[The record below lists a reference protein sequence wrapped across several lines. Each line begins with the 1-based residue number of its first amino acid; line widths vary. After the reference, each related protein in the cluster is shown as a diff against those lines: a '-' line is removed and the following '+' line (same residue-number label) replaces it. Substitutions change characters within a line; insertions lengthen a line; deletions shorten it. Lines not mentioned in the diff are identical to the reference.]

1 MTDVVLEKYLSNKN
15 DMAGNISLESSI
27 RTCKIDPAYAA
38 KVQSDRFLNPGN
50 MVCPIWH
57 GYDSAGRPACPDSF
71 NTKNA
76 GCNSAEDRV
85 FTENYQRPQYVQYV
99 NLSSGGIDGEIY
111 GPTPPMTQWSQMK
124 GVSDLHA
131 INNISGN
138 YGLQFGSNVFP
149 NCGVHAYARGM
160 QLNADAMRKFSSYN
174 QAYKSNYMKNLSG
187 CGV

>member
-1 MTDVVLEKYLSNKN
+1 
-15 DMAGNISLESSI
+15 MAGNISLESSI
-27 RTCKIDPAYAA
+27 RTCKIDPAYAS

-50 MVCPIWH
+50 MVCPVWN

-76 GCNSAEDRV
+76 GCSSAEDRV

-99 NLSSGGIDGEIY
+99 NLSSGGIDGEFY
-111 GPTPPMTQWSQMK
+111 GPTPQSMTQWAKMK
-124 GVSDLHA
+124 GASDLYA
-131 INNISGN
+131 INNLSGN

-160 QLNADAMRKFSSYN
+160 QQNADAMRKYSAYN
-174 QAYKSNYMKNLSG
+174 QAYKSNHMKNLSG

>member
-1 MTDVVLEKYLSNKN
+1 
-15 DMAGNISLESSI
+15 MAGNISLESSI

-50 MVCPIWH
+50 MVCPIWN
-57 GYDSAGRPACPDSF
+57 GYDSAGRPACPASF

-99 NLSSGGIDGEIY
+99 NLSSGGIDGEFY
-111 GPTPPMTQWSQMK
+111 GPTPPHSMTQWSQMK
-124 GVSDLHA
+124 GASDLHA

-160 QLNADAMRKFSSYN
+160 QQNADAMRKFSSYN